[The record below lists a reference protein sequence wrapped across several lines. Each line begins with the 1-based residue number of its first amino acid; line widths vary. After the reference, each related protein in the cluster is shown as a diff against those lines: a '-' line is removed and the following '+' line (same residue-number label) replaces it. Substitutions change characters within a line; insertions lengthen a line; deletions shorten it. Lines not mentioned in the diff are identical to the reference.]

1 VPIQH
6 NRDDSQRAV
15 LDIRILKGEKP
26 ADLLMQAPTNM
37 SWSSVARRQKY
48 SASKCHPRCSPA
60 LMRWSN

>member
-1 VPIQH
+1 
-6 NRDDSQRAV
+6 
-15 LDIRILKGEKP
+15 
-26 ADLLMQAPTNM
+26 MQAPTNM